1 MRTTTAAIAAVLLLA
16 TLTACSDRS
25 DSAPEAKPSP
35 TPTSSRSL
43 DAHDCKALLE
53 RDYASDELRD
63 ATGEP
68 ECAHLTQDEY
78 AEIVGDVIGGHKD
91 EILDQSAQEIVWD
104 EAWGATGAD
113 QQELVCGRLFSD
125 GAVVVGQ
132 EMMDD
137 GGMDDAAGNP
147 VDMAQY
153 FLDEKC

>member
-1 MRTTTAAIAAVLLLA
+1 MRTTTAVIAAVLLLT
-16 TLTACSDRS
+16 TLTACSS
-25 DSAPEAKPSP
+25 DSKSDPEAKPSP
-35 TPTSSRSL
+35 TPTRSM

-63 ATGEP
+63 ATREP

-91 EILDQSAQEIVWD
+91 EILDQAAQEVAWD
-104 EAWGATGAD
+104 EAWDATDAD

-137 GGMDDAAGNP
+137 GGGMDDAAGNP